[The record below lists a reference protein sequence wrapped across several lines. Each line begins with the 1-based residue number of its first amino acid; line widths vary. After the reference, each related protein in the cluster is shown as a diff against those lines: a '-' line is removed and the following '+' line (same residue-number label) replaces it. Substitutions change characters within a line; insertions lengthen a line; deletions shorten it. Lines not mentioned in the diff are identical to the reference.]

1 MAGFGVLWRVLG
13 MKAGQSKLKRVLGIV
28 GIVAFVG
35 FFIMRYEIFVEIIN
49 NPGDFIILFLN
60 HPIETNMILR
70 SSTLSLAVM
79 APDQIRIYDG
89 LFCW

>member
-1 MAGFGVLWRVLG
+1 MARFGVLWRVLG
-13 MKAGQSKLKRVLGIV
+13 MKAGHSKSMRVLGIV

-60 HPIETNMILR
+60 HPIETTLILIA
-70 SSTLSLAVM
+70 SL
-79 APDQIRIYDG
+79 IG
-89 LFCW
+89 LEPGA

>member
-13 MKAGQSKLKRVLGIV
+13 MKAGHSKSMRVLGIV

-49 NPGDFIILFLN
+49 NPGNFIILFLN
-60 HPIETNMILR
+60 HPIQT
-70 SSTLSLAVM
+70 TLKVLT
-79 APDQIRIYDG
+79 DLIG
-89 LFCW
+89 LDPGA